1 MLFNSFEYCLFLPL
15 VVLVYFAMPGR
26 LRWGWLLLASCLFY
40 MAFRPI
46 YILIL
51 ALTIGID
58 YAAGLWIAEARGGRR
73 KAYLG
78 LSLVANLGVLAV
90 FKYWPFLHQ
99 NAGWLFQLAGA
110 RNPLPAL
117 DIVLPIGLSFHT
129 FQAMS
134 YTIEV
139 YRGAQA
145 PERHLGRYAL
155 YVMYFPQL
163 VAGPIERP
171 QNLLPQLAG
180 IDDARFSADAAAS
193 GMRLILW
200 GLLKKV
206 VVADRLASLVDSVYF
221 DVGHADSPA

>member
-99 NAGWLFQLAGA
+99 N
-110 RNPLPAL
+110 
-117 DIVLPIGLSFHT
+117 
-129 FQAMS
+129 
-134 YTIEV
+134 
-139 YRGAQA
+139 
-145 PERHLGRYAL
+145 
-155 YVMYFPQL
+155 
-163 VAGPIERP
+163 
-171 QNLLPQLAG
+171 
-180 IDDARFSADAAAS
+180 
-193 GMRLILW
+193 
-200 GLLKKV
+200 
-206 VVADRLASLVDSVYF
+206 
-221 DVGHADSPA
+221 